1 MEKKYIEK
9 IKEKPFKTDLQVAFI
24 ERYDRQA
31 DQLNN
36 DTGLMLTNVTYIQ
49 KVNTEN
55 NVQARVE
62 I

>member
-1 MEKKYIEK
+1 MEKQYIAK
-9 IKEKPFKTDLQVAFI
+9 IREKPFKTDLQVAFI
-24 ERYDRQA
+24 ERYDRQVG
-31 DQLNN
+31 QLST

-55 NVQARVE
+55 SAQSRAE